1 MRLLKLLVSPITF
14 LFKLPQ
20 HIRYAN
26 KIRLYALR
34 ELHQDIKELFGEGAI
49 TIITKNEDESKIVIK
64 SIIQADADVIHV
76 VDDQAITKSN
86 AWPQHA
92 EKIENT
98 CKRLQL
104 SATILN
110 RTIPLIGTA
119 IAAFQS
125 YQIFQAENLMA
136 ILMAITIIL
145 ATLFAFAIWSKYL
158 AYYISKLPQKIFI

>member
-1 MRLLKLLVSPITF
+1 MHWLKLLISPIVF
-14 LFKLPQ
+14 LIKLPK
-20 HIRYAN
+20 HIQYAR
-26 KIRLYALR
+26 KIRLFALG
-34 ELHQDIKELFGEGAI
+34 ELRSDIRELFGEGAI
-49 TIITKNEDESKIVIK
+49 TIISKSNDESKIIIK

-76 VDDQAITKSN
+76 VDDEAIAEN
-86 AWPQHA
+86 NVWPQHA
-92 EKIENT
+92 EKIENK

-125 YQIFQAENLMA
+125 YNIFQAENMMA

-145 ATLFAFAIWSKYL
+145 TALFAFAIWSKYL
-158 AYYISKLPQKIFI
+158 AYYISKLPQKVLA